1 MLGLPMLKKI
11 RIGFWLLLLTTVLMQ
26 MWAEYRAL
34 QWQKPLY
41 VAVYPINA
49 DGAESVSRY
58 IRSLRASDFQQVEDF
73 FSQQALQYQLP
84 IRRPISIRLGDE
96 ITALPPAP
104 PAPGSA
110 LWQII
115 RWSLLFRWYAFMHQ
129 PSLGH
134 AVDIKLYL
142 LYYDVQKHQRL
153 LHSTALNKGRI
164 GRVNLFAHASQ
175 HSVNMVVMAHELL
188 HTINAT
194 DKYNLIDNAP
204 LFPMGFA
211 EPYAQPLYPQSMAEI
226 MAGKVPVSETES
238 RMARDLTEVVIG
250 RQTAREIGWL
260 R

>member
-1 MLGLPMLKKI
+1 MLKKI

-34 QWQKPLY
+34 QWRTPLY

-49 DGAESVSRY
+49 DGSASVARY
-58 IRSLRASDFQQVEDF
+58 IRSLQSHDFQEVEDF
-73 FSQQALQYQLP
+73 FSQQALQYQLH
-84 IRRPISIRLGDE
+84 IRRPITIRLGDE
-96 ITALPPAP
+96 IHQPPPAP
-104 PAPGSA
+104 PEPGSH
-110 LWQII
+110 LWQIV
-115 RWSLLFRWYAFMHQ
+115 RWSLHFRWYALMHQ
-129 PSLGH
+129 PDVGH

-153 LHSTALNKGRI
+153 MHSTALNKGRI
-164 GRVNLFAHASQ
+164 GRVNLFAHATQ
-175 HSVNMVVMAHELL
+175 HPVNMVVMAHELL

-194 DKYNLIDNAP
+194 DKYNLYDNEPMFP
-204 LFPMGFA
+204 LGFA

-226 MAGKVPVSETES
+226 MAGKVPISESES

-260 R
+260 H